1 MKFDSLASSSFG
13 ADMFDTFAWLRE
25 HDPVHWDE
33 KNQLFVLSRYED
45 VFHVSKHREIFCSG
59 EGVRPSV
66 PTKLSIIDMDEPRH
80 GQLRKL
86 VNRGFTPRMVGKLEI
101 VFRELTTAAIDRIAQ
116 QGACDFVEAISAPMP
131 LEIIAEMIGIEK
143 KDRDRFKQWSDD
155 MIRAEGN
162 FDQPEV
168 VAAAGKA
175 FADYGAYLQ
184 DVFEDRRRNPQD
196 DLVSILVG
204 AHREGVLGQ
213 IEDPDAEEVSEELT
227 GGLASDELLM
237 FMVLLLVAG
246 NETTR
251 NAMSGGMSAL
261 IENPDQ
267 RELLV
272 RDPALIK
279 SAVEEI
285 VRYVSPVLSFAR
297 TATVDTELRGVPIRA
312 GQKVLM
318 LYPSANRDPA
328 VFDEPDRFRIDRS
341 PNPHLGFGIGN
352 HFCLGAN
359 LARMELR
366 VVLEE
371 VLRRLPDMEYA
382 DGPPRLDPS
391 ALVRS
396 FVSMPVR
403 FSPERRAA

>member
-1 MKFDSLASSSFG
+1 MNFDSLAASSFG
-13 ADMFDTFAWLRE
+13 EDMFERFVWLRE
-25 HDPVHWDE
+25 NDPVHWDE
-33 KNQLFVLSRYED
+33 KNQIFVLSRYEE
-45 VFHVSKHREIFCSG
+45 VCHVSKHREIFCSG

-80 GQLRKL
+80 GQLRRL
-86 VNRGFTPRMVGKLEI
+86 VNRGFTPRMVSKLEV
-101 VFRELTTAAIDRIAQ
+101 VFRQLTTDAIDRVAAS
-116 QGACDFVEAISAPMP
+116 GECDFVDAISVPMP
-131 LEIIAEMIGIEK
+131 IELIAEMIGIEK
-143 KDRDRFKQWSDD
+143 KDRDRFRQWSDA

-168 VAAAGKA
+168 IAAAGQA
-175 FADYGAYLQ
+175 FQDYGAYVQ
-184 DVFEDRRRNPQD
+184 DVFEDRRRNPRD

-204 AHREGVLGQ
+204 AHDDGVLGQ
-213 IEDPDAEEVSEELT
+213 GEEGGSGEIDEIT
-227 GGLASDELLM
+227 GGLGNDELHM

-267 RELLV
+267 RALLIQ
-272 RDPALIK
+272 DPSRIK
-279 SAVEEI
+279 NAVEEI
-285 VRYVSPVLSFAR
+285 VRYVSPVISFAR
-297 TATVDTELRGVPIRA
+297 TVTADTELCGTPIRA

-328 VFDEPDRFRIDRS
+328 VFDEPDRFRIDRH

-371 VLRRLPDMEYA
+371 VLRRLPDIEYTE
-382 DGPPRLDPS
+382 GPPLIEAS

-396 FVSMPVR
+396 FVRMPVR